1 MKKYL
6 PRVIDQLLGNRL
18 KSTGALVIE
27 GPKWCGKTTS
37 CEQQAKS
44 AIYIDDPETKKAN
57 LEMAELDPYFLLQ
70 GDKPR
75 LIDEWQLAPNLWNAI
90 RRTIDKSDEFGLF
103 LLTGSSVPVDLDD
116 TAHTGTGRFSWIL
129 MRPMSLYE
137 SSVSNGSVSLS
148 MLFNCPQTIHGVSDL
163 TLKQLAEWVCR
174 GGWPRGVSLSFDHA
188 MQLPFD
194 YIDSVIKHD
203 MHRVDGINRNETL
216 VRRFF
221 KSYAR
226 NQGAAT
232 PYTKIAQDIDV
243 GEGILNNQTVSE
255 YVSVLTKLFIIEDL
269 TSWNP
274 NIRSRSTMRQT
285 PVRYFVDPSIATAAL
300 GATPADLLLDLNTF
314 GLFYETLAIRD
325 LRIYAQSLYGTVHQY
340 HDHNGLECDAVV
352 SLRNGKYGLI
362 EIKLGGD
369 KAIESA
375 AASLK
380 KLENIIIQS
389 GREERPSFLMILV
402 GVGKYAYRR
411 KDGIY
416 IVPIG
421 CLKN

>member
-1 MKKYL
+1 M
-6 PRVIDQLLGNRL
+6 
-18 KSTGALVIE
+18 
-27 GPKWCGKTTS
+27 
-37 CEQQAKS
+37 
-44 AIYIDDPETKKAN
+44 
-57 LEMAELDPYFLLQ
+57 
-70 GDKPR
+70 
-75 LIDEWQLAPNLWNAI
+75 
-90 RRTIDKSDEFGLF
+90 
-103 LLTGSSVPVDLDD
+103 
-116 TAHTGTGRFSWIL
+116 
-129 MRPMSLYE
+129 
-137 SSVSNGSVSLS
+137 
-148 MLFNCPQTIHGVSDL
+148 
-163 TLKQLAEWVCR
+163 
-174 GGWPRGVSLSFDHA
+174 
-188 MQLPFD
+188 
-194 YIDSVIKHD
+194 
-203 MHRVDGINRNETL
+203 
-216 VRRFF
+216 
-221 KSYAR
+221 
-226 NQGAAT
+226 
-232 PYTKIAQDIDV
+232 
-243 GEGILNNQTVSE
+243 
-255 YVSVLTKLFIIEDL
+255 LTKLFIIEDL

-325 LRIYAQSLYGTVHQY
+325 LRIYAQSIYGTVYQY